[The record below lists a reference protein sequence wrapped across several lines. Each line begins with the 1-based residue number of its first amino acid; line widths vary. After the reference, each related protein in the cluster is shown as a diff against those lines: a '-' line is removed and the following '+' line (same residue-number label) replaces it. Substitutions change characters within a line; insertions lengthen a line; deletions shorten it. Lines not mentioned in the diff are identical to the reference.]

1 MCIAIGYN
9 RKLLLTDTTER
20 STFQVNKRNHKIYL
34 RDKQNLET
42 RLVRKQYKDQP
53 DSMFKDSNIHYDI
66 ADRTRAIGF
75 GGIGALHK
83 LVCRLKLDKA
93 INRNV
98 LILERHVPYWESD
111 HVLNIAYNVLTG
123 GTCIEDIERLRN
135 DETYMNA
142 LDAERIPD
150 PTTAGDF
157 LRRFEEDE
165 IWIFALQETFNETR
179 AKVWGLQES
188 SFRKEAIIDV
198 DGTIAGTTGE
208 CKEGMDIAYNGIWGY
223 APLIVTLANTNE
235 VLYMVNRPGSRPSS
249 DGAAEWLDLA
259 IDRVAPV
266 FKKVWL
272 RGDTDF
278 SLTHN
283 FDRWDERVGF
293 VFGYDAKPKLVDMA
307 DALPESLWKPLQ
319 RPPRYEVKTE
329 KRKRPENVKEKVV
342 KEREFKNIRLT
353 SEQVAEFDYQ
363 PTHCSKTYR
372 MVVVRKNLT
381 VEKGES
387 RLFDEIRYFFYIT
400 NDHRMAMQEVV
411 FFANERC
418 NQENVIGQLKSGVNA
433 LRMLSDGLIS
443 NWAYM
448 VIAALAWNLKA
459 WYGLVTL
466 EPAVRRDILRMEFKR
481 FLRSFIQIPCQIVAT
496 GRRLVYRIL
505 TYNRHLDTFL
515 QTFDHIRQLK
525 FT

>member
-1 MCIAIGYN
+1 
-9 RKLLLTDTTER
+9 
-20 STFQVNKRNHKIYL
+20 VNTRDHKTLL
-34 RDKQNLET
+34 RDKQNLDS
-42 RLVRKQYKDQP
+42 RLVRKQYEDQLDP
-53 DSMFKDSNIHYDI
+53 MFKDPNVHYQI
-66 ADRTRAIGF
+66 AERTRAIGF

-83 LVCRLKLDKA
+83 LVCKLGLDRA
-93 INRNV
+93 INKNI
-98 LILERHVPYWESD
+98 ILLKVHVPYWESD

-123 GTCIEDIERLRN
+123 GTCLEDIERLRN

-157 LRRFEEDE
+157 LRRFDE
-165 IWIFALQETFNETR
+165 TWIFALQETINRTR
-179 AKVWGLQES
+179 AKVWALQDA

-198 DGTIAGTTGE
+198 DGTIAGTRGE

-235 VLYMVNRPGSRPSS
+235 VLYLVNRPGSRPSS

-259 IDRVAPV
+259 IDRVIPV

-283 FDRWDERVGF
+283 FDCWDERVGF
-293 VFGYDAKPKLVDMA
+293 VFGYDAKRNLVEMA
-307 DALPESLWKPLQ
+307 DALPESCWELLQ
-319 RPPRYEVKTE
+319 RPARYEVKTE
-329 KRKRPENVKEKVV
+329 TRERPENVKGKVV
-342 KEREFKNIRLT
+342 KEREFENIRLQ
-353 SEQVAEFDYQ
+353 SEQVAEFDYR
-363 PTHCSKTYR
+363 PVHCKKIYR

-381 VEKGES
+381 IEKGET
-387 RLFDEIRYFFYIT
+387 RLFDDVRYFFHIT
-400 NDHRMAMQEVV
+400 NDRKMTMQEIVL
-411 FFANERC
+411 FANDRG

-433 LRMLSDGLIS
+433 LRMPSDGLVS

-466 EPAVRRDILRMEFKR
+466 ESAARRDILRMEFKR
-481 FLRSFIQIPCQIVAT
+481 FLVSFIQIPCQIVAT

-505 TYNRHLDTFL
+505 TYSRHLETFL
-515 QTFDHIRQLK
+515 ATFNHIRELK

>member
-9 RKLLLTDTTER
+9 RNVEITTTTKR
-20 STFQVNKRNHKIYL
+20 STFQVNKRNHKIIL
-34 RDKQNLET
+34 RDKQNLDA
-42 RLVRKQYKDQP
+42 RLIRKQYEDQP
-53 DSMFKDSNIHYDI
+53 DFMFKDPNIQYQI
-66 ADRTRAIGF
+66 ADKTRAIGF
-75 GGIGALHK
+75 GGIGAMHK
-83 LVCRLKLDKA
+83 LVCKLGLDRE
-93 INRNV
+93 INKNIF
-98 LILERHVPYWESD
+98 LLQRHVPYWESD

-123 GTCIEDIERLRN
+123 GTCLEDIERLRN

-142 LDAERIPD
+142 FEAERIPD

-157 LRRFEEDE
+157 LRRFNDE
-165 IWIFALQETFNETR
+165 TLIEALQKTINKAR
-179 AKVWGLQES
+179 MKVWKLQDA
-188 SFRKEAIIDV
+188 SFHKEAFIDV

-235 VLYMVNRPGSRPSS
+235 VLYLMNRPGSRPSS
-249 DGAAEWLDLA
+249 DGAAKWMDQA
-259 IDRVAPV
+259 IDLVAPV

-283 FDRWDERVGF
+283 FDRWDEKVGF
-293 VFGYDAKPKLVDMA
+293 VFGYDAKRNLVEMA
-307 DALPESLWKPLQ
+307 DALPKSLWKPLQ
-319 RPPRYEVKTE
+319 RPARYEVKTE
-329 KRKRPENVKEKVV
+329 ERERPENVKERVV
-342 KEREFKNIRLT
+342 KEREYKNIRLR
-353 SEQVAEFDYQ
+353 SEQVAEFDYR

-372 MVVVRKNLT
+372 MVVLRKNLT
-381 VEKGES
+381 VEKGEI
-387 RLFDEIRYFFYIT
+387 RLFDDVRYFFYIT
-400 NDHRMAMQEVV
+400 NDKKMTAQEIV
-411 FFANERC
+411 FFANDRC

-433 LRMLSDGLIS
+433 LRMPSDGLLS

-466 EPAVRRDILRMEFKR
+466 EPAARHDILRMEFKR
-481 FLRSFIQIPCQIVAT
+481 FLGSFIQIPCQVVAT

-505 TYNRHLDTFL
+505 TYSRHLETFL
-515 QTFDHIRQLK
+515 ATFDHIRELK

>member
-1 MCIAIGYN
+1 M
-9 RKLLLTDTTER
+9 
-20 STFQVNKRNHKIYL
+20 NKRDHKTYL

-42 RLVRKQYKDQP
+42 RLVRKQYEDQP
-53 DSMFKDSNIHYDI
+53 DSMFKDANIRYEI
-66 ADRTRAIGF
+66 AERTRAIAF
-75 GGIGALHK
+75 GGIGAMHK
-83 LVCRLKLDKA
+83 LVCKLKLDQA
-93 INRNV
+93 INKNV
-98 LILERHVPYWESD
+98 KLLERHVPYWESD

-123 GTCIEDIERLRN
+123 GTCLEDIERLRN
-135 DETYMNA
+135 DETYMNG

-157 LRRFEEDE
+157 LRRFDE
-165 IWIFALQETFNETR
+165 AEISALQETFNGTR
-179 AKVWGLQES
+179 AKIWALQDA

-198 DGTIAGTTGE
+198 DGTIAPTTGE

-223 APLIVTLANTNE
+223 APLVVTLANTNE
-235 VLYMVNRPGSRPSS
+235 VLYLVNRPGSRPSS

-259 IDRVAPV
+259 IDHVTPV

-293 VFGYDAKPKLVDMA
+293 VFGYDAKQNLVQIA
-307 DALPESLWKPLQ
+307 DAFPESRWKPLH
-319 RPPRYEVKTE
+319 RPARYEIRTE
-329 KRKRPENVKEKVV
+329 PRQRPENVKEQVV
-342 KEREFKNIRLT
+342 KEREFENIRLQ
-353 SEQVAEFDYQ
+353 SEQVAEFNYR
-363 PTHCSKTYR
+363 PTHCKKTYR

-387 RLFDEIRYFFYIT
+387 RLFDDIRYFFYIT
-400 NDHRMAMQEVV
+400 NDRKMTMQEIVL
-411 FFANERC
+411 FANDRC

-433 LRMLSDGLIS
+433 LRMPSDGLVS

-466 EPAVRRDILRMEFKR
+466 EPAARRDILRMEFKR

-496 GRRLVYRIL
+496 GRQLVYRIL
-505 TYNRHLDTFL
+505 THSRHLETFL
-515 QTFDHIRQLK
+515 GTFDHIRQLK
-525 FT
+525 FA

>member
-1 MCIAIGYN
+1 M
-9 RKLLLTDTTER
+9 
-20 STFQVNKRNHKIYL
+20 NKRNHKIYL
-34 RDKQNLET
+34 RDKQNLDS
-42 RLVRKQYKDQP
+42 RLVRKQYEDRP
-53 DSMFKDSNIHYDI
+53 DPMFKDSNIHYEI
-66 ADRTRAIGF
+66 AERTRAIGF
-75 GGIGALHK
+75 GGIGALHR
-83 LVCRLKLDKA
+83 LVCKLGLDRA
-93 INRNV
+93 INKNIV
-98 LILERHVPYWESD
+98 LLKVHVPYWESD

-123 GTCIEDIERLRN
+123 GTCLEDIERLRN

-157 LRRFEEDE
+157 LRRFEDE
-165 IWIFALQETFNETR
+165 TWIFALQETINETR
-179 AKVWGLQES
+179 AKVWALQDS
-188 SFRKEAIIDV
+188 SFGKEAIIDV

-235 VLYMVNRPGSRPSS
+235 VLYLVNRPGSRPSS

-259 IDRVAPV
+259 IDRVTPV

-278 SLTHN
+278 SLTQN

-293 VFGYDAKPKLVDMA
+293 VFGYDAKPNLVKMA
-307 DALPESLWKPLQ
+307 DALPTSLWKPLQ
-319 RPPRYEVKTE
+319 RPARYEVKTE
-329 KRKRPENVKEKVV
+329 ERQRPENVKEQVV
-342 KEREFKNIRLT
+342 KEREFNNIRLQ
-353 SEQVAEFDYQ
+353 SEHVAEFDYC

-387 RLFDEIRYFFYIT
+387 RLFDDVRYFFYIS
-400 NDHRMAMQEVV
+400 NDRKMTMQQIV
-411 FFANERC
+411 FFANDRC
-418 NQENVIGQLKSGVNA
+418 HQENVIGQLKSGVNA
-433 LRMLSDGLIS
+433 LRMLSDGLMS

-448 VIAALAWNLKA
+448 VISALAWNLKA

-466 EPAVRRDILRMEFKR
+466 EPAARRDILRMEFKR
-481 FLRSFIQIPCQIVAT
+481 FLASFVQIPCQIVAT
-496 GRRLVYRIL
+496 GRRLVFRIL
-505 TYNRHLDTFL
+505 TYSRHLETFL
-515 QTFDHIRQLK
+515 ATFDHIRELK